1 MKRIFVKS
9 VLAAAIL
16 TSSAATPAFA
26 SIDWQWQFNTSA
38 SPASADAGDPATAAI
53 HVGAFGQGWHTD
65 WNLGSATGYWDLGKN
80 GTVQLTI
87 PNLASSTRSYNATL
101 SIVQWI
107 DNPVYTGVLSYSVP
121 GATLLAS
128 SSHLIQAT
136 GRGSWVEYD
145 TIWNL
150 LPSAKPEVITITAPS
165 RGAIFDR
172 ITVVPEPTT
181 LVAGALFLIP
191 FAASTLRLR
200 FRKKGV
206 PAAK

>member
-1 MKRIFVKS
+1 MKRMTVKILMAS
-9 VLAAAIL
+9 IAVAFAAV
-16 TSSAATPAFA
+16 TPAFA
-26 SIDWQWQFNTSA
+26 TIEWQWQFNTA
-38 SPASADAGDPATAAI
+38 ANPASANVGDPAATANI

-87 PNLASSTRSYNATL
+87 PNLATPTRSYNATL

-107 DNPVYTGVLSYSVP
+107 DNPIYTGVLSYSVP

-136 GRGSWVEYD
+136 GHGSWVEYD

-150 LPSAKPEVITITAPS
+150 LPSSNPEIITITAPS

-181 LVAGALFLIP
+181 LIAGALFLVP
-191 FAASTLRLR
+191 FGVSTLRLR
-200 FRKKGV
+200 RRNKKG
-206 PAAK
+206 